1 MYPISLLSGE
11 IKLGGSAL
19 TKPVALRPPKLIGMP
34 RWCRPRRPPSR
45 TPRRFVL
52 LLFVERA
59 QALDAAALATNGGL
73 AQAAIPVHTL
83 LVASQPSG

>member
-1 MYPISLLSGE
+1 MSY
-11 IKLGGSAL
+11 
-19 TKPVALRPPKLIGMP
+19 
-34 RWCRPRRPPSR
+34 
-45 TPRRFVL
+45 PRRFVL